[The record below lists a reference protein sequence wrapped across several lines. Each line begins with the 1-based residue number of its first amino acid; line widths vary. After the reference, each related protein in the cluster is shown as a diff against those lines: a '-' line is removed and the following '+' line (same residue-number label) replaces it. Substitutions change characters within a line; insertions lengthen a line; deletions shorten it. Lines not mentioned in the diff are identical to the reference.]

1 MTMIEDRP
9 AASTGRTWEAP
20 PGYRFEIPPFP
31 NCWFQV
37 AYGDEVEPGAVIPLR
52 YFGKDLVLFR
62 GDDGVARVVDAFCPH
77 LGAHLG
83 YGGAVIEN
91 TIRCPFHFWRFDGEG
106 RCVDVPYAN
115 KIPPLA
121 KLTGWKTIEK
131 NGLILVWHHMDGLPP
146 LYDIPDLPEYGSDAW
161 TPYHKSRWKIRTHNQ
176 EMAENA
182 VDSAHFKYVHGTP
195 EQPMT
200 RAEIDGHILRAR
212 SPINYVTPQGTVE
225 GGIASESHGFGFGTT
240 RFTGIVETLLVSSV
254 TPIDGE
260 YVDVRFSF
268 MVKKMASEDATKGVS
283 RAFVK
288 EIERQLGQDIPI
300 WENKVM
306 KSRPVLCDGDG
317 PVGIFR
323 RWAKQFYTTA
333 PEMSPAEASG
343 DLGTTTKR

>member
-1 MTMIEDRP
+1 MTTMTQSEQER
-9 AASTGRTWEAP
+9 AWETP
-20 PGYRFEIPPFP
+20 PGYRYDIPPFP

-37 AYGDEVEPGAVIPLR
+37 AYSDELEPNAVMPLR

-62 GDDGVARVVDAFCPH
+62 GDDGKARVLDAFCPH

-83 YGGAVIEN
+83 YGGLVQEN
-91 TIRCPFHFWRFDGEG
+91 TIRCPFHAWRFDGAG
-106 RCVDVPYAN
+106 KCVDVPYAN

-121 KLTGWKTIEK
+121 KLDAWNVCEA
-131 NGLILVWHHMDGLPP
+131 NGLIMVWHHMEGRPPQFELPV
-146 LYDIPDLPEYGSDAW
+146 LPEYDNPGW
-161 TPYHKSRWKIRTHNQ
+161 TPYVRKRWKIRTHNQ

-225 GGIASESHGFGFGTT
+225 GGIASESYGFGFGTT

-260 YVDVRFSF
+260 YVDTRFSF
-268 MVKKMASEDATKGVS
+268 MVKKMGNDDATAGVS
-283 RAFVK
+283 RAFIK

-306 KSRPVLCDGDG
+306 KMRPVLCDGDG

-323 RWAKQFYTTA
+323 RWAKQFYVTA
-333 PEMSPAEASG
+333 PDITPAADDG
-343 DLGTTTKR
+343 DLGTSVKR

>member
-1 MTMIEDRP
+1 MTMVESRP
-9 AASTGRTWEAP
+9 EGRTWEAP
-20 PGYRFEIPPFP
+20 PGYRFDVPPYP

-37 AYGDEVEPGAVIPLR
+37 AYSDELEPGGVMPLH

-62 GDDGVARVVDAFCPH
+62 GEDGAPRVLDAFCPH

-83 YGGAVIEN
+83 YGGLVVEN
-91 TIRCPFHFWRFDGEG
+91 TIRCPFHAWRFDGEG
-106 RCVDVPYAN
+106 RCVEVPYAT

-121 KLTGWKTIEK
+121 RLDRWHTREV
-131 NGLILVWHHMDGLPP
+131 NGLIMVWHHMDGLPP
-146 LYDIPDLPEYGSDAW
+146 QYELPVLEEYGNPLW
-161 TPYHKSRWKIRTHNQ
+161 TEYVKRRWKIRTHNQ

-195 EQPMT
+195 EQPKT
-200 RAEIDGHILRAR
+200 RAEIDGHILRVR
-212 SPINYVTPQGTVE
+212 SPVNYTTPQGTVE
-225 GGIASESHGFGFGTT
+225 GGIASDSYGFGFSTT
-240 RFTGIVETLLVSSV
+240 RFTGIVETLIVTSV

-260 YVDVRFSF
+260 YVDVRFAF
-268 MVKKMASEDATKGVS
+268 TVKKLNDANATEGVG
-283 RAFVK
+283 RAFIA

-306 KSRPVLCDGDG
+306 KTRPVLCDGDG

-333 PEMSPAEASG
+333 PQLAPADGEG
-343 DLGTTTKR
+343 DLATGARR

>member
-1 MTMIEDRP
+1 MTTMTQTEQERGWDAP
-9 AASTGRTWEAP
+9 AN
-20 PGYRFEIPPFP
+20 YRYDIAPFP

-37 AYGDEVEPGAVIPLR
+37 AYSDELEPNAVLPLR
-52 YFGKDLVLFR
+52 YFGKELVLFR
-62 GDDGVARVVDAFCPH
+62 GDDGKARVLDAFCPH

-83 YGGAVIEN
+83 YGGMVQEN
-91 TIRCPFHFWRFDGEG
+91 TIRCPFHAWRFDGAG

-121 KLTGWKTIEK
+121 KLDAWAVCEV
-131 NGLILVWHHMDGLPP
+131 NGLIMVWHHMEGRPPAFDLPV
-146 LYDIPDLPEYGSDAW
+146 LPEYGHPGW
-161 TPYHKSRWKIRTHNQ
+161 TPYVRKRWKIRTHNQ

-212 SPINYVTPQGTVE
+212 SPLNYVTPQGTVE
-225 GGIASESHGFGFGTT
+225 GGIASDSYGFGFGTT

-260 YVDVRFSF
+260 YVDTRFSF
-268 MVKKMASEDATKGVS
+268 MVKKMGNDDATAGVS
-283 RAFVK
+283 RAFIK

-306 KSRPVLCDGDG
+306 KMRPVLCDGDG

-323 RWAKQFYTTA
+323 RWAKQFYVTA
-333 PEMSPAEASG
+333 PERPGGAIMEDG
-343 DLGTTTKR
+343 G

>member
-1 MTMIEDRP
+1 MTTMTRTSKRRSAGRRRRDT
-9 AASTGRTWEAP
+9 ASIFRRSRTAGSRWRTATSWSA
-20 PGYRFEIPPFP
+20 
-31 NCWFQV
+31 N
-37 AYGDEVEPGAVIPLR
+37 AVLPLR
-52 YFGKDLVLFR
+52 YFGKELVLFR
-62 GDDGVARVVDAFCPH
+62 GETARRACWMRSARTWARTSATAALVE
-77 LGAHLG
+77 
-83 YGGAVIEN
+83 EN
-91 TIRCPFHFWRFDGEG
+91 TIRCPFHAWRFDGEG

-121 KLTGWKTIEK
+121 KLDAWTVCEV
-131 NGLILVWHHMDGLPP
+131 NGLIMVWHHMEGRPPAFELPA
-146 LYDIPDLPEYGSDAW
+146 LPEYGDPAW
-161 TPYHKSRWKIRTHNQ
+161 TPYVRQRWKIRTHNQ

-200 RAEIDGHILRAR
+200 RAEVDGHILRAR
-212 SPINYVTPQGTVE
+212 SPVNYVTPQGTVE
-225 GGIASESHGFGFGTT
+225 GGIASDSYGFGFGTT

-268 MVKKMASEDATKGVS
+268 MVKKMGSEDATAGVS
-283 RAFVK
+283 RAFIK

-306 KSRPVLCDGDG
+306 KMRPVLCDGDG

-323 RWAKQFYTTA
+323 RWAKQFYVTA
-333 PEMSPAEASG
+333 PDIRRRRT
-343 DLGTTTKR
+343 DLGTSVKR

>member
-1 MTMIEDRP
+1 MTTTADRP
-9 AASTGRTWEAP
+9 QTHGRAWEAP
-20 PGYRFEIPPFP
+20 PGYRFDVPPFP

-37 AYGDEVEPGAVIPLR
+37 AYSDELQPGEVMPLH
-52 YFGKDLVLFR
+52 YFGRELVLFR
-62 GDDGVARVVDAFCPH
+62 GEDGTARVLDAFCPH

-83 YGGAVIEN
+83 YGGLVVED
-91 TIRCPFHFWRFDGEG
+91 TIRCPFHAWRFDGAG
-106 RCVDVPYAN
+106 RCVEVPYAQR
-115 KIPPLA
+115 IPPLA
-121 KLTGWKTIEK
+121 KLRAWDVCEK
-131 NGLILVWHHMDGLPP
+131 NGLILVWHHMEGKPP
-146 LYDIPDLPEYGSDAW
+146 AYEIPDLPEYGNPAW
-161 TPYHKSRWKIRTHNQ
+161 TPYVRKRWKIRTHNQ

-195 EQPMT
+195 EQPKT

-212 SPINYVTPQGTVE
+212 SPVNYTTPQGTVE
-225 GGIASESHGFGFGTT
+225 GGIASDSYGFGFGTT

-268 MVKKMASEDATKGVS
+268 TVKKMANEDATKGVS
-283 RAFVK
+283 RAFIN

-306 KSRPVLCDGDG
+306 QMRPVLCDGDG

-333 PEMSPAEASG
+333 PELSPAEAG
-343 DLGTTTKR
+343 DLGTAASR

>member
-1 MTMIEDRP
+1 MTTMTQNDQAR
-9 AASTGRTWEAP
+9 AWETP
-20 PGYRFEIPPFP
+20 PGYRFDIPPFP

-37 AYGDEVEPGAVIPLR
+37 AYSDELEPNAVVPLQ

-62 GDDGVARVVDAFCPH
+62 GADGKARVLDAFCPH

-83 YGGAVIEN
+83 YGGLVQEN
-91 TIRCPFHFWRFDGEG
+91 TIRCPFHAWRFDGEG
-106 RCVDVPYAN
+106 SCVDVPYAN

-121 KLTGWKTIEK
+121 KLDAWPVCEV
-131 NGLILVWHHMDGLPP
+131 NGLIMVWHHMEGRPPAFELPV
-146 LYDIPDLPEYGSDAW
+146 LPEYGNPAW
-161 TPYHKSRWKIRTHNQ
+161 TPYTKERWKIRTHNQ

-200 RAEIDGHILRAR
+200 RAEVDGHILRAR
-212 SPINYVTPQGTVE
+212 SPVNYVTPQGTVE
-225 GGIASESHGFGFGTT
+225 GGIASDSYGFGFGTT

-254 TPIDGE
+254 TPIDGQ

-268 MVKKMASEDATKGVS
+268 MVKKMDSEGATSGVS
-283 RAFVK
+283 RAFIK

-306 KSRPVLCDGDG
+306 KMRPVLCDGDG

-323 RWAKQFYTTA
+323 RLAKQFYVTA
-333 PEMSPAEASG
+333 PETSPAEDG
-343 DLGTTTKR
+343 DLGTTVTR

>member
-1 MTMIEDRP
+1 MTTMTQDEQAR
-9 AASTGRTWEAP
+9 AWETP
-20 PGYRFEIPPFP
+20 HGYRFDIPPFP

-37 AYGDEVEPGAVIPLR
+37 AYSDELEPNAVMPLQ

-62 GDDGVARVVDAFCPH
+62 GEDGKARVLDAFCPH

-83 YGGAVIEN
+83 YGGLVREN
-91 TIRCPFHFWRFDGEG
+91 TIRCPFHAWRFDGEG

-121 KLTGWKTIEK
+121 KLDAWPVCEV
-131 NGLILVWHHMDGLPP
+131 NGLIMVWHHMEGRPPAFELPV
-146 LYDIPDLPEYGSDAW
+146 LPEYGSPAW
-161 TPYHKSRWKIRTHNQ
+161 TPYTKQRWKIRTHNQ

-200 RAEIDGHILRAR
+200 RAEVDGHILRAR
-212 SPINYVTPQGTVE
+212 SPVNYVTPQGTVE
-225 GGIASESHGFGFGTT
+225 GGIASDSYGFGFGTT

-254 TPIDGE
+254 TPIDGQ

-268 MVKKMASEDATKGVS
+268 MVKKMDSEGATSGVS
-283 RAFVK
+283 RAFIK

-306 KSRPVLCDGDG
+306 KMRPALCDGDG

-323 RWAKQFYTTA
+323 RWAKQFYVTA
-333 PEMSPAEASG
+333 PEISPAEDG
-343 DLGTTTKR
+343 DMGTTVRR

>member
-1 MTMIEDRP
+1 MTMIADRP
-9 AASTGRTWEAP
+9 SSPERSWEAP
-20 PGYRFEIPPFP
+20 PGYRYDVPPYP

-37 AYGDEVEPGAVIPLR
+37 AYSDELAVGEVKALH
-52 YFGKDLVLFR
+52 YFGQELALYR
-62 GDDGVARVVDAFCPH
+62 GDDGVARVLDAFCPH
-77 LGAHLG
+77 LGAHLA

-91 TIRCPFHFWRFDGEG
+91 SIRCPFHFWRFDGEG
-106 RCVDVPYAN
+106 KCVEIPYAN

-121 KLTGWKTIEK
+121 KLTGWPVCEK
-131 NGLILVWHHMDGLPP
+131 NGLIMVWHHMDRLPP
-146 LYDIPDLPEYGSDAW
+146 TFELPDLAEYGDPGW
-161 TPYHKSRWKIRTHNQ
+161 TPYHRNRWKIRTHNQ

-195 EQPMT
+195 EQPVT

-212 SPINYVTPQGTVE
+212 SPVNYTTPQGTIE
-225 GGIASESHGFGFGTT
+225 GGIASDSYGFGFGVV

-268 MVKKMASEDATKGVS
+268 SVKKMANEGATKGVS
-283 RAFVK
+283 RAFVA

-306 KSRPVLCDGDG
+306 KTRPVLCDGDG

-323 RWAKQFYTTA
+323 RWSKQFYTTA
-333 PEMSPAEASG
+333 PEMSPAPEGG
-343 DLGTTTKR
+343 DLGTAVKR

>member
-1 MTMIEDRP
+1 MTMIADNRP
-9 AASTGRTWEAP
+9 TAPSQNWEAP

-37 AYGDEVEPGAVIPLR
+37 AYSDELEVGQVSPLR
-52 YFGKDLVLFR
+52 YFGKDIVLFR

-83 YGGAVIEN
+83 YGGAVVEN

-106 RCVDVPYAN
+106 RCVDIPYAT
-115 KIPPLA
+115 KIPALA
-121 KLTGWKTIEK
+121 KLTGWHTCEK
-131 NGLILVWHHMDGLPP
+131 NGLIMVWHHMDGLPP
-146 LYDIPDLPEYGSDAW
+146 TYEIPDVAEYGDPGW
-161 TPYHKSRWKIRTHNQ
+161 TPYHKNRWKIRSHNQ

-212 SPINYVTPQGTVE
+212 SPINYTTPQGTVE
-225 GGIASESHGFGFGTT
+225 GGISSDSYGFGFGTV

-260 YVDVRFSF
+260 YLDVRFSF
-268 MVKKMASEDATKGVS
+268 SVKKMANEDATKGVA

-306 KSRPVLCDGDG
+306 KSPPVLCDGDG

-333 PEMSPAEASG
+333 PLEMSAAPDR
-343 DLGTTTKR
+343 DLGSTVKR